1 MKQKTEIKNEINNQN
16 KKELDVKNNINRRQI
31 IFCMLPKFI
40 IQYSWE
46 SRVTSSIIYIK
57 LC

>member
-1 MKQKTEIKNEINNQN
+1 MKQKTEIKNEINNRN

-31 IFCMLPKFI
+31 IFCMLPTFF

-46 SRVTSSIIYIK
+46 PRVTSSIIYTK
-57 LC
+57 SC